1 MRTVRDF
8 RATNRP
14 LATRGFPLPPIHL
27 ARFWGK
33 RKVARLAQTH
43 AMSGNARPRRFRL
56 LKRRGSGLGLRRAS
70 RVDQAEPRVTF
81 TGDTFVVTLADGS
94 IPIRGTYKLDPTR
107 QPKTVDWADAI
118 GEDAGKT
125 LLAIYSLEGDRLVF
139 CAAYPGQERPTEF
152 RTRPGQVLR
161 VCQRESL

>member
-1 MRTVRDF
+1 MANTDATSFPDAIAEEMKKLQGTWKQIAYERDGV
-8 RATNRP
+8 TEP
-14 LATRGFPLPPIHL
+14 LDEQG
-27 ARFWGK
+27 W
-33 RKVARLAQTH
+33 
-43 AMSGNARPRRFRL
+43 
-56 LKRRGSGLGLRRAS
+56 
-70 RVDQAEPRVTF
+70 EPRVTF

-94 IPIRGTYKLDPTR
+94 IPIKGTYKLDPTR
-107 QPKTVDWADAI
+107 DPKTIDWADTV

-161 VCQRESL
+161 VSQREMP